1 MNIKTGLKSL
11 ILLLAAM
18 MPIVAQQSDRPES
31 FERGLQLYAQ
41 GQYDR
46 AILEFRESLSGFG
59 PYYGQ
64 SLYNIGVCHYELG
77 RKSESVRWY
86 REAIRVKEN
95 YVAAFHALGVALDDL
110 GEMAESREAFARAVE
125 LSREKHAPSLFRL
138 GLALQREG
146 DLESAAVSYKKAIRE
161 SGDRMPG
168 CHNNLGV
175 IEAMLGD
182 MNAAERHFEIALQ
195 QSKGKFEGAK
205 YNLSLCR
212 EMIAASSRSMIAR
225 LRVVSN
231 KSVDVNER

>member
-1 MNIKTGLKSL
+1 MYIKRAL
-11 ILLLAAM
+11 ITLTFLLAATI
-18 MPIVAQQSDRPES
+18 PVVAQQSDRPES

-46 AILEFRESLSGFG
+46 AIVEFRDSLSGFG
-59 PYYGQ
+59 PYYAQ

-77 RKSESVRWY
+77 QTQEATRWY
-86 REAIRVKEN
+86 REAIRAKEN

-110 GEMAESREAFARAVE
+110 GEMTQSKEAFARAVE
-125 LSREKHAPSLFRL
+125 LSRGKHAPSLFRL

-146 DLESAAVSYKKAIRE
+146 DLESAAVNYKKAIKE
-161 SGDRMPG
+161 SGDQMPG

-182 MNAAERHFEIALQ
+182 LNAAEREFEFALR

-205 YNLSLCR
+205 YNLELCQ
-212 EMIAASSRSMIAR
+212 EMLAASSRSMIAR
-225 LRVVSN
+225 LIVVSS
-231 KSVDVNER
+231 KSVEANR

>member
-1 MNIKTGLKSL
+1 MSIKSL
-11 ILLLAAM
+11 LKPFVFLLA
-18 MPIVAQQSDRPES
+18 IVPSIIAQQSDRPQS

-46 AILEFRESLSGFG
+46 AIAEFRESLSQFG
-59 PYYGQ
+59 PYYAQ
-64 SLYNIGVCHYELG
+64 SLYNIGVCNYELG
-77 RKSESVRWY
+77 RKSESIGWY
-86 REAIRVKEN
+86 REAIRFKAN

-110 GEMAESREAFARAVE
+110 SETAQSREAFTRAVE

-146 DLESAAVSYKKAIRE
+146 DLEAAAVSYKKAIRE

-182 MNAAERHFEIALQ
+182 LNAAERHFETAIR
-195 QSKGKFEGAK
+195 QSKGNFESAK

-212 EMIAASSRSMIAR
+212 EMIATSTRSLLASLRVASSDLSM
-225 LRVVSN
+225 
-231 KSVDVNER
+231 